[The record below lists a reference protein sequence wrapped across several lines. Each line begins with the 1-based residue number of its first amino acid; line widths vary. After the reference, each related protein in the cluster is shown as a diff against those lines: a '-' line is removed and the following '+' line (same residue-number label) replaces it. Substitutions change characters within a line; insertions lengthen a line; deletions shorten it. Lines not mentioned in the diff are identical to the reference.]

1 MASVGGKQ
9 MKLFRRIRYN
19 APFTITFVLIS
30 FIALLVNGRTNGAAN
45 RLLFSVYRSDL
56 RDPLTYIRA
65 FTHVLGHSS
74 FTHYSGNIM
83 LMLVL
88 GPTLEERY
96 GSATI
101 FYLSALTALIA
112 GIAHCLLY
120 SNVMLLGAS
129 SLVFMMILL
138 SSVGGARD
146 GSIPLTL
153 ILAAILYIGGETV
166 TGMISRDDIS
176 QLSHIIGG
184 VCGAAFGM
192 VRKGRRR

>member
-1 MASVGGKQ
+1 

-101 FYLSALTALIA
+101 FYLSALTALDSGHSALSTLTKRNAIRCKQP
-112 GIAHCLLY
+112 GICDPTKFSRRRTRQLDPVNANPSGH
-120 SNVMLLGAS
+120 
-129 SLVFMMILL
+129 
-138 SSVGGARD
+138 
-146 GSIPLTL
+146 
-153 ILAAILYIGGETV
+153 LYIGGETV

-184 VCGAAFGM
+184 VCGAAFGDGTE
-192 VRKGRRR
+192 GRRR

>member
-1 MASVGGKQ
+1 

-96 GSATI
+96 GSATTP
-101 FYLSALTALIA
+101 STSPA
-112 GIAHCLLY
+112 
-120 SNVMLLGAS
+120 
-129 SLVFMMILL
+129 
-138 SSVGGARD
+138 SVG
-146 GSIPLTL
+146 
-153 ILAAILYIGGETV
+153 ILP
-166 TGMISRDDIS
+166 
-176 QLSHIIGG
+176 
-184 VCGAAFGM
+184 
-192 VRKGRRR
+192 